1 MLSILIPTY
10 NYNVYNLVSTV
21 QKQVEQT
28 GIEYEIICLDDASN
42 LISLENEKI
51 NTLPNSSYKKL
62 ERNIGRS
69 KIRNLLAQKAK
80 FDWLLY
86 LDADVLP
93 KKDTFISEY
102 IPYMNNEEKIVNGGL
117 LYREEKPEKEK
128 LLRWVY
134 GKKREALS
142 AEVRQKN
149 PYLSFLTLN
158 FLIHKSVFEEV
169 SFDETIPNFRHE
181 DTLFSYNLMQ
191 KNIRIVHIDNPI
203 YHLGLDTF
211 KDAIQKEKESLTALK
226 YLIDNRLISVNYL
239 KISKVFYAI
248 KQYKLQSVI
257 SFFYKISQSLFLK
270 NLSSN
275 HPSMFVFDLYRLGYL
290 CSIENK

>member
-10 NYNVYNLVSTV
+10 NYTIYNLVSTV

-28 GIEYEIICLDDASN
+28 GIDYEIICLDDASN
-42 LISLENEKI
+42 LIFLENERI
-51 NTLPNSSYKKL
+51 NDLPHCSYKKL
-62 ERNIGRS
+62 ETNIGRS

-80 FDWLLY
+80 FDWLLF

-102 IPYMNNEEKIVNGGL
+102 LPHINDEEKIVNGGL

-134 GKKREALS
+134 GKKREALT
-142 AEVRQKN
+142 AERRQKK

-158 FLIHKSVFEEV
+158 FLIHKSIFKKV

-191 KNIRIVHIDNPI
+191 KKIQIQHIDNPI
-203 YHLGLDTF
+203 YHLGLDNF
-211 KDAIQKEKESLTALK
+211 EDAIQKEKESLTTLK
-226 YLIDNRLISVNYL
+226 HLIDNTLIPNDYL
-239 KISKVFYAI
+239 RISKLFATI
-248 KQYKLQSVI
+248 KQFKLLFAFY
-257 SFFYKISQSLFLK
+257 FFYKISQFLFLK
-270 NLSSN
+270 NLSSTN
-275 HPSMFVFDLYRLGYL
+275 PSLFIFDLYRLGYL
-290 CSIENK
+290 CNIENK

>member
-62 ERNIGRS
+62 ESNIGRS

-158 FLIHKSVFEEV
+158 FLIHKSVFKEV
-169 SFDETIPNFRHE
+169 SFDESIPNFRHE

-191 KNIRIVHIDNPI
+191 KNIRIVHVDNPI

-226 YLIDNRLISVNYL
+226 YLIDNILISVNYL
-239 KISKVFYAI
+239 KISKIFSVI

-275 HPSMFVFDLYRLGYL
+275 NPSLFIFDLYRLGYL